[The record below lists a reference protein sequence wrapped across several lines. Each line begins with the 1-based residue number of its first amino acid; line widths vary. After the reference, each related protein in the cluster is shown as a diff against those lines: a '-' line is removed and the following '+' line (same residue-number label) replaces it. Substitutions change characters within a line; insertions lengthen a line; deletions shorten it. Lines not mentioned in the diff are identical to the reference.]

1 MCIRDSLYTEQEFD
15 VEARRLTGGRGVDV
29 VYDSVGKTTFE
40 KSLNS
45 LRPRGT
51 LALFGQS
58 SGSVPAFDPAI
69 LNSMG
74 SLFLTRPS
82 LGHYLLTREELL
94 WRAGEVLNAIDAGKL
109 RLRIGQGIDAVDAA
123 SAHRDLKSRKTA
135 GKLLLAI
142 G

>member
-1 MCIRDSLYTEQEFD
+1 M
-15 VEARRLTGGRGVDV
+15 
-29 VYDSVGKTTFE
+29 
-40 KSLNS
+40 
-45 LRPRGT
+45 

-69 LNSMG
+69 LNAKG

-82 LGHYLLTREELL
+82 LGHYLLTRQELL
-94 WRAGEVLNAIDAGKL
+94 WRAGDVLGAMDAGKL
-109 RLRIGQGIDAVDAA
+109 RLRIDRTYPLADAS
-123 SAHRDLKSRKTA
+123 SAHRDLESRKTA